1 MTSPIR
7 PMAAAIFITM
17 TTSCLAE
24 SAPLSRTRDSLTV
37 APSVHTVQCANPK
50 REICVIKKPVGSG
63 YRLLT
68 QGIQLEDSGEFWL
81 ADFSKATKE
90 KAPALKKSSF
100 RVMGKDHDLH
110 EIEITF
116 LDKTPRKDKP
126 TGKVSTRAGDGANK
140 SSN

>member
-1 MTSPIR
+1 MTRPIR
-7 PMAAAIFITM
+7 PMAAAIFIAM

-24 SAPLSRTRDSLTV
+24 TPPLPRPSDRLTV

-81 ADFSKATKE
+81 ADFSKATRE
-90 KAPALKKSSF
+90 KAPALKRSSF

-116 LDKTPRKDKP
+116 ADKTPLSAKP
-126 TGKVSTRAGDGANK
+126 GGKVTTPARNGEKKNLD
-140 SSN
+140 